1 VSGRHVQ
8 DPEEPAREAEATR
21 TAVLIKGLGW
31 RLLQR
36 PEILEHPKVLAAL
49 RTFEEQVGEQLA
61 YANKNPGRHRSTT
74 STAVGQDISEVPGD
88 DLKPNPLTATTAE
101 AFIEVLGQYRAW
113 SGDPPYRVMA
123 ERAGQAVV
131 YSTMYNAMTG
141 NALPKLHVVRAI
153 IIGCGGG
160 EDDMRL
166 FDSAWRRINMGQ
178 ARGRPWMSRSSD
190 DSDG

>member
-8 DPEEPAREAEATR
+8 DPDEAAREAEATR

-31 RLLQR
+31 RLLQS
-36 PEILEHPKVLAAL
+36 PEILEHP
-49 RTFEEQVGEQLA
+49 
-61 YANKNPGRHRSTT
+61 NPGRHRSTT
-74 STAVGQDISEVPGD
+74 ITAVGQDISEVPGD
-88 DLKPNPLTATTAE
+88 DLKPDPLTATTAE

-113 SGDPPYRVMA
+113 SGDPPYRLMA

-131 YSTMYNAMTG
+131 YSTMYSAMTG

-153 IIGCGGG
+153 IIGCGG
-160 EDDMRL
+160 EDDLRL